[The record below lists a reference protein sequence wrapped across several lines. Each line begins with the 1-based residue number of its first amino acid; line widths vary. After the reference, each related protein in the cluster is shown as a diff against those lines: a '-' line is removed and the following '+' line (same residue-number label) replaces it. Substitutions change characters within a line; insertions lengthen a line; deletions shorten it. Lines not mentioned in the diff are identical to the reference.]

1 MFTINQLRSIVKEK
15 GVSSLIKVQGLDL
28 NTQVSSN
35 FAMTKYQCYGNAG
48 FSDSPQNTVI
58 TLLALRN

>member
-1 MFTINQLRSIVKEK
+1 MVKEN

-28 NTQVSSN
+28 NLQVSSN
-35 FAMTKYQCYGNAG
+35 FAMAKYQCYGNAG

-58 TLLALRN
+58 TLSALRN